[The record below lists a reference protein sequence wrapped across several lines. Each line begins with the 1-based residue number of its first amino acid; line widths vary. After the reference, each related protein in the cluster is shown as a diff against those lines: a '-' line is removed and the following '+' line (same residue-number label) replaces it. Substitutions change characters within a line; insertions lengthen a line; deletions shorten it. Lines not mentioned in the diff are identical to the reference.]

1 MGQGD
6 EVFSGDEKVT
16 FGKPTVI
23 AYTFEEI
30 VLTLFGREGASY
42 LYALNRSYGY
52 VRKTLPDTHKSP
64 RKKVKS
70 MSVAWIGRA
79 CGLCRTR
86 FALKSDR
93 TNKKKKREK
102 SYGTTTTSFNFYS

>member
-6 EVFSGDEKVT
+6 EVFSGDAPKKVT

-23 AYTFEEI
+23 TYTFEEI
-30 VLTLFGREGASY
+30 VLTLFGEKAHH

-52 VRKTLPDTHKSP
+52 VRKTLPEAYKSP

-70 MSVAWIGRA
+70 MSVVWI
-79 CGLCRTR
+79 
-86 FALKSDR
+86 
-93 TNKKKKREK
+93 
-102 SYGTTTTSFNFYS
+102 